1 MTSPRCT
8 QAPTGAAADAAAT
21 HRASVPVLETA
32 RLRLRAPEVGD
43 FPAYAAILSA
53 DEGHMGGPFSPED
66 IWYDFTNYI
75 AGWMLHGIGL
85 WTVTLRDGTVAGFIN
100 LGLEWED
107 QEPELGWLFLPEY
120 QGQGYA
126 SEAARAAIGF
136 GLDLLPSFVSYVDPD
151 NTRSDRLAE
160 RLGAARDL
168 AAEAS
173 IAAAQGEAIHVW
185 RHGGAK

>member
-1 MTSPRCT
+1 MTTPRCI
-8 QAPTGAAADAAAT
+8 QAPAGAAAKAAIA
-21 HRASVPVLETA
+21 HRASVPVIETA

-43 FPAYAAILSA
+43 FPAYATILSA

-85 WTVTLRDGTVAGFIN
+85 WTVTLNDDTVVGFIT

-120 QGQGYA
+120 HGQGYA
-126 SEAARAAIGF
+126 AEAAHAARDL
-136 GLDLLPSFVSYVDPD
+136 GLDLLQSFVSYVDPD
-151 NTRSDRLAE
+151 NTRSNRLAE
-160 RLGAARDL
+160 RLGAARDP

-173 IAAAQGEAIHVW
+173 IATAQGEAIHVW